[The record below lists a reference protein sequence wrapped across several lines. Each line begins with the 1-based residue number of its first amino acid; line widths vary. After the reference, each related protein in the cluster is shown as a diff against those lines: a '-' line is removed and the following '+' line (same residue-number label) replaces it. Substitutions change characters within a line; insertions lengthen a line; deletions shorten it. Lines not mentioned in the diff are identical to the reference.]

1 MSYTEIAALAK
12 EVGLWSGIATL
23 LWKGISFLQAATK
36 TAKAIPVFMQ
46 STTKSLGGLQVLV
59 QQAVG
64 NHLTHI
70 ETAVTETADSNKIFA
85 SNMETLRGDFQD
97 FMKDSIETSTKIL
110 ERLPE
115 L

>member
-1 MSYTEIAALAK
+1 MSYVELAALAK

-23 LWKGISFLQAATK
+23 LWKGIGLLQAATK
-36 TAKAIPVFMQ
+36 TVKAIPDFMV
-46 STTKSLGGLQVLV
+46 STTRSLDGLQVLV

-70 ETAVTETADSNKIFA
+70 EESVKETATSNKLFA
-85 SNMETLRGDFQD
+85 ANMETLRGDFQG
-97 FMKDSIETSTKIL
+97 FMRDSVEASTKIL
-110 ERLPE
+110 DRLPE